1 LLIVKLE
8 KVNDVAEAD
17 KKEMDILLHKC
28 YDLLNHCIEQQV
40 SVDPMMIGAAFMTA
54 ARQIYVDTVGL
65 QQTQDLFQV
74 FTDQVTGDN
83 NQTIH

>member
-1 LLIVKLE
+1 M
-8 KVNDVAEAD
+8 AEAD

-54 ARQIYVDTVGL
+54 ARQIYIDTVGPK
-65 QQTQDLFQV
+65 QTQDLFQV
-74 FTDQVTGDN
+74 FTDQVVGEYK
-83 NQTIH
+83 QTIHK

>member
-1 LLIVKLE
+1 MP
-8 KVNDVAEAD
+8 DTQQ
-17 KKEMDILLHKC
+17 KELDIILHKC
-28 YDLLNHCIEQQV
+28 YDLLHHCMEQQV
-40 SVDPMMIGAAFMTA
+40 SSDPMMIGAAFMTA

-65 QQTQDLFQV
+65 QQTHDLFQV